1 MTTGFRQSLSVTQ
14 CAERARS
21 RGVSP
26 VIGVILL
33 VAITVVLVAS
43 IGVVFFSLS
52 DLQDAPP
59 QAAFDTEVDEAQ
71 GEALLTVQRGEQ
83 IEREALTATGG
94 TIVEA
99 PEVLRAGSTVLIDL
113 EEDAEQLQLIHQQG
127 DQSTILTET
136 DRKPFINTTVSANP
150 PVPGVS
156 VAAERA
162 ETGDIVAEGQTDENG
177 IVRLPVDDPEQE
189 YEIVVQ
195 FDEPVTS
202 GEEEITAVEE
212 VETTTPD
219 ELEITTEDIAGADEN
234 LTRPDVEELFDVE
247 IEDEQFPNNPFL
259 EDAQT
264 DNGGLFAN
272 LGGDEVVAL
281 EEGTKMSEFPTA
293 DSSEYDGQFMQPVY
307 ANTANESISIEVDSI
322 DFGPKFQELGVD
334 PYNEK
339 EFGETDQWYRIPTG
353 IGTPYPISGTE
364 TAWDEDG
371 NFEGEPIAG
380 DRDGDY
386 ELVEITETDDGFK
399 VVWEYLDQD

>member
-1 MTTGFRQSLSVTQ
+1 M
-14 CAERARS
+14 
-21 RGVSP
+21 
-26 VIGVILL
+26 
-33 VAITVVLVAS
+33 
-43 IGVVFFSLS
+43 
-52 DLQDAPP
+52 
-59 QAAFDTEVDEAQ
+59 
-71 GEALLTVQRGEQ
+71 
-83 IEREALTATGG
+83 
-94 TIVEA
+94 EA